1 MRISLRPSID
11 KADDDLRPMISVEE
25 ESFAAWMIS
34 GIVLPSPPGFLV
46 CTHPR
51 ATRVA
56 MLDFYGDYFEGKII
70 AVVPPS
76 VRMPQ
81 HIAEK
86 TLLQLLERRDG
97 ETSFDPTSRE

>member
-1 MRISLRPSID
+1 
-11 KADDDLRPMISVEE
+11 
-25 ESFAAWMIS
+25 
-34 GIVLPSPPGFLV
+34 
-46 CTHPR
+46 
-51 ATRVA
+51 

-86 TLLQLLERRDG
+86 TLLLQLLKSREG
-97 ETSFDPTSRE
+97 ATAFDPLSRELVKGVKRMCYVRSGY